1 MTTVRTL
8 DDQRTMT
15 DSVRKWWS
23 TVDPFTPL
31 VGLVSLLIYVLN
43 GFGGYLGRDLGL
55 YVYAGQMVAD
65 GEPPYVAILNRAG
78 PLAHLLP
85 GLGVSIARVFGFDDV
100 LGARLLFCAFAVG
113 AVCATYMVGRD
124 LFTSRVVGLVTAATM
139 LTFDGFTH
147 YASNGPREKTFMV
160 LCLVWVM
167 WCAHR
172 QRWLTAGVFI
182 ALATLTWQPAFLLML
197 IITVISILLTSDRR
211 IGSLGRVMV
220 GGLIPTAICALY
232 FVVVG
237 AFKDFLDG
245 FFLINAQYTEAVP
258 FSRHPRGL
266 WRAFEV
272 AYGVSLYFLLVGM
285 ATLLTLTVVTLLVK
299 SRRQASNGAS
309 LIAIGA
315 AAAWG
320 IAWTYHDINGWP
332 DLFVLLPFGAVGIG
346 ALAHEIVR
354 HVPAKVA
361 LSLAVTWV
369 VLGTAVATAYA
380 AHSAMHGNTAL
391 SLERKS
397 VETVFDNLP
406 AGSTL
411 QSIEAPQSLVLSG
424 KTNPSRIQMF
434 GAGFDD
440 YVDETYPGGLKG
452 FGEGIGR
459 ESPTVLAVQGRVPPW
474 LSETVAIQ
482 YQRVGAAL
490 GWGWYVN
497 VSVGAKAISAL
508 TTKLHDKNSTT
519 GR

>member
-1 MTTVRTL
+1 MTTVGTL

-15 DSVRKWWS
+15 DSVRQWWS

-139 LTFDGFTH
+139 LTFHGFIH

-167 WCAHR
+167 WCGHR

-182 ALATLTWQPAFLLML
+182 ALATLTWQPAFLLTL

-211 IGSLGRVMV
+211 IVSLGRVMV
-220 GGLIPTAICALY
+220 GGLIPTAICAFY

-258 FSRHPRGL
+258 FSRNPRGL
-266 WRAFEV
+266 WGAFED
-272 AYGVSLYFLLVGM
+272 AYGVSLYFLVVGM

-346 ALAHEIVR
+346 ALAHEVVR
-354 HVPAKVA
+354 HVQPRWRCRWQSHGSCSAQQSRPPTPRTQPCTATRPSASNGSRSRPCSTTCPPAPPCNRSRRRSRWSWPGRPIRA
-361 LSLAVTWV
+361 ESRCSGPASTTTSTTPIL
-369 VLGTAVATAYA
+369 
-380 AHSAMHGNTAL
+380 
-391 SLERKS
+391 
-397 VETVFDNLP
+397 
-406 AGSTL
+406 AGSKGSARGSGASL
-411 QSIEAPQSLVLSG
+411 RPSSRYKGEFPHGCARRLRSSINALAQHLGGPVCKRLGRLR
-424 KTNPSRIQMF
+424 PSR
-434 GAGFDD
+434 
-440 YVDETYPGGLKG
+440 
-452 FGEGIGR
+452 
-459 ESPTVLAVQGRVPPW
+459 
-474 LSETVAIQ
+474 
-482 YQRVGAAL
+482 
-490 GWGWYVN
+490 
-497 VSVGAKAISAL
+497 
-508 TTKLHDKNSTT
+508 H
-519 GR
+519 